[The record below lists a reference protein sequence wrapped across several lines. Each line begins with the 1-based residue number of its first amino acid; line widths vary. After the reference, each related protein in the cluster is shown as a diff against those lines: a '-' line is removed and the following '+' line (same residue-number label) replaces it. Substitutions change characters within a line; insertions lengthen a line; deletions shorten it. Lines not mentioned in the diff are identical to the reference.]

1 MKATC
6 WILFS
11 LSVLLFVLGFVSRY
25 AGPWDSLGQVPG
37 TYWRGAMG
45 LVIYAIALKILG
57 ANKGTPA

>member
-6 WILFS
+6 WTLFS
-11 LSVLLFVLGFVSRY
+11 LSVLLFVLGVVSRY
-25 AGPWDSLGQVPG
+25 AGPWDSLGYGPV

-57 ANKGTPA
+57 ANNGRPA